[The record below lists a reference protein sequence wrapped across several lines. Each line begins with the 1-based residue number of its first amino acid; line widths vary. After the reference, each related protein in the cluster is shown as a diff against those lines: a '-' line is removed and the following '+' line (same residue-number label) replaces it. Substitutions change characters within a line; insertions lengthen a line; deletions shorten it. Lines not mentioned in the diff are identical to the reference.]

1 MWTKIFHNARVLS
14 ALQQCAVLAFV
25 VAVFYVLITNAS
37 ANLDAL
43 GIASGFDFLQ
53 ERAGYVIS
61 FQLIDYS
68 PDDTYFRAYA
78 VGLLNTLLVSI
89 LSIALATVLGVF
101 LGVCR
106 VSENWLLGRLSHLA
120 VEFLRNVP
128 LIVHLIWWYGL
139 LLALPNIRQA
149 ISINDVG
156 FLSNRGL
163 TLAWAT
169 DGSLVGW
176 GILCVIVGA
185 VLGYVLM
192 ARHRARLP
200 WKGFGPSVWP
210 AMLAGA
216 IAVPTLVYLFTGS
229 SWQWDVPIAR
239 GFGFKG
245 GVTLTPELLALWL
258 ALSFYSAS
266 YIAEIVRGSIQSVS
280 RGQYEAASALGFPE
294 MPTMLR
300 LIVPQAIYPMV
311 PQVTSTYLNIIKNSS
326 LGVIIGYMELVSATG
341 GTTLNQTGQAIECIA
356 LVMATYCVISLVTSL
371 LMNIYNYRIS
381 LRTHS

>member
-1 MWTKIFHNARVLS
+1 MLTKLFHNARVLS
-14 ALQQCAVLAFV
+14 ALQQCAVLAV
-25 VAVFYVLITNAS
+25 VAVAFYVLVTNAS

-53 ERAGYVIS
+53 ERAGYAIS

-68 PDDTYFRAYA
+68 PDDTYLKAYA

-89 LSIALATVLGVF
+89 LSIALATIIGVL

-106 VSENWLLGRLSHLA
+106 VSENWLLGRLSHFA

-139 LLALPNIRQA
+139 MLALPNVRQA
-149 ISINDVG
+149 ISLNDMG

-163 TLAWAT
+163 TLAWAS
-169 DGSLVGW
+169 DGSLIGW
-176 GILCVIVGA
+176 GLVCVIGGA
-185 VLGYVLM
+185 IIGYALM
-192 ARHRARLP
+192 ARHRAGLP
-200 WKGFGPSVWP
+200 WKGFGPPIWP

-216 IAVPTLVYLFTGS
+216 IAVPALVYVFSGS
-229 SWQWDVPIAR
+229 SWQWDVPVSS

-245 GVTLTPELLALWL
+245 GITLTPELLALWM

-280 RGQYEAASALGFPE
+280 RGQYEAASALGFSE

-326 LGVIIGYMELVSATG
+326 LGVVVGYMELVSATG

-356 LVMATYCVISLVTSL
+356 LVMATYCAISLVTSL

>member
-1 MWTKIFHNARVLS
+1 M
-14 ALQQCAVLAFV
+14 LAV
-25 VAVFYVLITNAS
+25 VAVAFYVLITNAS
-37 ANLDAL
+37 ANIDAL
-43 GIASGFDFLQ
+43 GIASGFGFLQ
-53 ERAGYVIS
+53 ERAGYAIS

-68 PDDTYFRAYA
+68 PNDTYLRAYA
-78 VGLLNTLLVSI
+78 VGLLNTLLVSV
-89 LSIALATVLGVF
+89 LSIVFATIIGVF

-139 LLALPNIRQA
+139 MLALPNVRQA
-149 ISINDVG
+149 ISFQDG
-156 FLSNRGL
+156 AFLSNRGL
-163 TLAWAT
+163 TVAWAS

-176 GILCVIVGA
+176 GVVSIIGGA
-185 VLGYVLM
+185 ALGYALI
-192 ARHRARLP
+192 ARHRAGLQ
-200 WKGFGPSVWP
+200 WKGFGPPVWP
-210 AMLAGA
+210 AILAGA
-216 IAVPTLVYLFTGS
+216 IAVPILVYLFTGS
-229 SWQWDVPIAR
+229 SWQWDVPVSR
-239 GFGFKG
+239 GFGFAG
-245 GVTLTPELLALWL
+245 GVNLPPELLALWL

-280 RGQYEAASALGFPE
+280 RGQYEAASALGFSE

-326 LGVIIGYMELVSATG
+326 LGVVVGYMELVSATG

-356 LVMATYCVISLVTSL
+356 LVMATYCAISLITSL

-381 LRTHS
+381 LRTHG

>member
-1 MWTKIFHNARVLS
+1 MWTKIVHNARVLS
-14 ALQQCAVLAFV
+14 ALQQCIVLAV
-25 VAVFYVLITNAS
+25 VAVAFYVLITNAS
-37 ANLDAL
+37 ANIDAL
-43 GIASGFDFLQ
+43 GIASGFGFLQ
-53 ERAGYVIS
+53 ERAGYAIS

-68 PDDTYFRAYA
+68 PNDTYLRAYA
-78 VGLLNTLLVSI
+78 VGLLNTLLVSV
-89 LSIALATVLGVF
+89 LSIVFATIIGVF

-139 LLALPNIRQA
+139 MLALPNVRQA
-149 ISINDVG
+149 ISFQDG
-156 FLSNRGL
+156 AFLSNRGL
-163 TLAWAT
+163 TVAWAS

-176 GILCVIVGA
+176 GVVSIIGGA
-185 VLGYVLM
+185 ALGYALI
-192 ARHRARLP
+192 ARHRAGLQ
-200 WKGFGPSVWP
+200 WKGFGPPVWP
-210 AMLAGA
+210 AILAGA
-216 IAVPTLVYLFTGS
+216 IAVPILVYLFTGS
-229 SWQWDVPIAR
+229 SWQWDVPVSR
-239 GFGFKG
+239 GFGFAG
-245 GVTLTPELLALWL
+245 GVNLPPELLALWL

-280 RGQYEAASALGFPE
+280 RGQYEAASALGFSE

-326 LGVIIGYMELVSATG
+326 LGVVVGYMELVSATG

-356 LVMATYCVISLVTSL
+356 LVMATYCAISLITSL

-381 LRTHS
+381 LRTHG

>member
-1 MWTKIFHNARVLS
+1 MWTKIAHNARVLS
-14 ALQQCAVLAFV
+14 ALQQCIVLAV
-25 VAVFYVLITNAS
+25 VAVAFYVLISNAS

-43 GIASGFDFLQ
+43 GITSGFGFLQ
-53 ERAGYVIS
+53 ERAGYAIS

-68 PDDTYFRAYA
+68 PDDTYLRAYA
-78 VGLLNTLLVSI
+78 VGLLNTLFVSV
-89 LSIALATVLGVF
+89 LSIVFATIIGVF

-139 LLALPNIRQA
+139 MLALPNVRQA
-149 ISINDVG
+149 ISFQDSA

-163 TLAWAT
+163 TVAWAS

-176 GILCVIVGA
+176 GIVSIIGGA
-185 VLGYVLM
+185 ALGYALI
-192 ARHRARLP
+192 ARHRAGLQ
-200 WKGFGPSVWP
+200 WKGFGPPVWP
-210 AMLAGA
+210 AILAGA
-216 IAVPTLVYLFTGS
+216 IVVPVLVYIFTGS
-229 SWQWDVPIAR
+229 SWQWDVPVSQ

-245 GVTLTPELLALWL
+245 GVNLPPELLALWL

-280 RGQYEAASALGFPE
+280 RGQYEAASALGFSE
-294 MPTMLR
+294 MPAMLR

-326 LGVIIGYMELVSATG
+326 LGVVVGYMELVSATG

-356 LVMATYCVISLVTSL
+356 LVMATYCAISLITSL

-381 LRTHS
+381 LRTHG

>member
-14 ALQQCAVLAFV
+14 ALQQCAVLAV
-25 VAVFYVLITNAS
+25 VAAVFYVLITNAS

-68 PDDTYFRAYA
+68 PDDTYLRAYA

-89 LSIALATVLGVF
+89 LSIALATIMGVF
-101 LGVCR
+101 LGICR

-149 ISINDVG
+149 ISINDVV

-163 TLAWAT
+163 TLTWAS

-176 GILCVIVGA
+176 GYCV
-185 VLGYVLM
+185 
-192 ARHRARLP
+192 
-200 WKGFGPSVWP
+200 
-210 AMLAGA
+210 
-216 IAVPTLVYLFTGS
+216 
-229 SWQWDVPIAR
+229 
-239 GFGFKG
+239 
-245 GVTLTPELLALWL
+245 
-258 ALSFYSAS
+258 
-266 YIAEIVRGSIQSVS
+266 
-280 RGQYEAASALGFPE
+280 
-294 MPTMLR
+294 
-300 LIVPQAIYPMV
+300 
-311 PQVTSTYLNIIKNSS
+311 SS
-326 LGVIIGYMELVSATG
+326 LVPFSAM
-341 GTTLNQTGQAIECIA
+341 C
-356 LVMATYCVISLVTSL
+356 
-371 LMNIYNYRIS
+371 
-381 LRTHS
+381 

>member
-1 MWTKIFHNARVLS
+1 MWTKIVHNARVLS
-14 ALQQCAVLAFV
+14 ALQQCIVLAV
-25 VAVFYVLITNAS
+25 VAVAFYVLITNAS
-37 ANLDAL
+37 ANIDAL
-43 GIASGFDFLQ
+43 GIASGFGFLQ
-53 ERAGYVIS
+53 ERAGYAIS

-68 PDDTYFRAYA
+68 PNDTYLRAYA
-78 VGLLNTLLVSI
+78 VGLLNTLLVSV
-89 LSIALATVLGVF
+89 LSIVFATIIGVF

-139 LLALPNIRQA
+139 MLALPNVRQA
-149 ISINDVG
+149 ISFQDG
-156 FLSNRGL
+156 AFLSNRGL
-163 TLAWAT
+163 TVAWAS

-176 GILCVIVGA
+176 GVVSIIGGA
-185 VLGYVLM
+185 VLGYALI
-192 ARHRARLP
+192 ARYRAGLQ
-200 WKGFGPSVWP
+200 WKGFGPPVWP
-210 AMLAGA
+210 AILAGA
-216 IAVPTLVYLFTGS
+216 IVVPILVYLFTGS
-229 SWQWDVPIAR
+229 SWQWDVPVSR
-239 GFGFKG
+239 GFGFAG
-245 GVTLTPELLALWL
+245 GVNLPPELLALWL

-280 RGQYEAASALGFPE
+280 RGQYEAARALGFSE

-326 LGVIIGYMELVSATG
+326 LGVVVGYMELVSATG

-356 LVMATYCVISLVTSL
+356 LVMATYCAISLITSL